1 MLSHYGAVREAS
13 KQIASAV
20 ESTVGAIRERRVEQ
34 EPAITDRMLGA
45 IEESLRRFST
55 NGVRWTAKTLTD
67 RGRGAQ
73 ETKYG
78 ADFLGVL
85 DVSLPDYKVK
95 KGFLA
100 QAKRAGHL
108 NRKELTTLH
117 DQCERMLKLTPE
129 SFVFVYSDVGI
140 DVVPALA
147 VLGSSKQP
155 LEHYKRSAE
164 RFFESHLE
172 CFIGDREIAAPT
184 PETLE
189 GLRRR
194 FEARVA
200 LRISAVQDDGP
211 ID

>member
-1 MLSHYGAVREAS
+1 
-13 KQIASAV
+13 
-20 ESTVGAIRERRVEQ
+20 
-34 EPAITDRMLGA
+34 
-45 IEESLRRFST
+45 
-55 NGVRWTAKTLTD
+55 
-67 RGRGAQ
+67 
-73 ETKYG
+73 
-78 ADFLGVL
+78 
-85 DVSLPDYKVK
+85 
-95 KGFLA
+95 
-100 QAKRAGHL
+100 
-108 NRKELTTLH
+108 
-117 DQCERMLKLTPE
+117 MLKLTPE